1 MKITF
6 KTFFILIVSLIMIGM
21 INISYAEELNNEA
34 INNDLN
40 VENEII
46 KEDENIEEKVEN
58 EEKNILLN
66 ENNTIYYEDVVN
78 TGRDTG
84 FSKINNI
91 ENGDP
96 HYGWKLGKFAIS
108 GFSGKRKDEDGNWV
122 LLKNA
127 GDEIKLYFNLQQD
140 INKLDGNDKLKIEID
155 KNGYDNEF
163 GIKETNFGQGCLI
176 IRKIDPTENKNDPEI
191 YTDYLKGVSVG
202 ANTEV
207 KVFEEGNYEV
217 ALDYEIVKESKVL
230 LKSFNNYRIKFK
242 FSVRNGNCM
251 VFPYDVATGQEL
263 SNTSMT
269 ENGFYLDLARSQY
282 LDIIIKKEVL
292 KEGTDGL
299 VEDTRFNRPAK
310 DGEKFTEEGIYT
322 ITVKNQYTQET
333 TTKKI
338 YVGKDKVLKAHVQT
352 GRSIENI
359 RTLVNAGATIDE
371 EGNISDIPEVL
382 KENHQEQEVI
392 KDDNKNI
399 SVVPIS
405 IIFIIIVFIIVN
417 IIKAI
422 KEKKLT
428 ERIKEKANNDND
440 KYYRIN
446 NKYILHIFIEN
457 NNFKYDLLDDKL
469 EIIDSN
475 SIKDYESEN
484 IDELKDKVLNEL
496 KIEETVNTVEEIS
509 KDEFEKNRK

>member
-1 MKITF
+1 MKKINC
-6 KTFFILIVSLIMIGM
+6 MIISIAIIFVFM
-21 INISYAEELNNEA
+21 MNCSYAEEVVNEVDA
-34 INNDLN
+34 NTGLEEIDNT
-40 VENEII
+40 VE
-46 KEDENIEEKVEN
+46 IEEVRTDEGVV
-58 EEKNILLN
+58 KN
-66 ENNTIYYEDVVN
+66 TYVWQDVKKTDKGYYNYKDIV
-78 TGRDTG
+78 
-84 FSKINNI
+84 
-91 ENGDP
+91 NGDP
-96 HYGWKLGKFAIS
+96 HFGWELGKFEIS
-108 GFSGKRKDEDGNWV
+108 GFSRKLKDEDENWIF
-122 LLKNA
+122 LKNV
-127 GDEIKLYFNLQQD
+127 GDEIKLDFILQQD
-140 INKLDGNDKLKIEID
+140 LEKLNENEKLKIDSDE
-155 KNGYDNEF
+155 NGFDNEF
-163 GIKETNFGQGCLI
+163 GIKKTNFGQGCLI
-176 IRKIDPTENKNDPEI
+176 IRKIDPIGNKNEPKL
-191 YTDYLKGVSVG
+191 YTDYLKGVSGG
-202 ANTEV
+202 ANTEFDP
-207 KVFEEGNYEV
+207 FEEGDYEV
-217 ALDYEIVKESKVL
+217 KLNYKIVKNSVL
-230 LKSFNNYRIKFK
+230 IFKNTNNYCMRFTFK
-242 FSVRNGNCM
+242 VRNGNSM

-371 EGNISDIPEVL
+371 EGNLSDIPEVL
-382 KENHQEQEVI
+382 KENHEERHVV
-392 KDDNKNI
+392 KEDNKNVP
-399 SVVPIS
+399 VVPIS
-405 IIFIIIVFIIVN
+405 IIFIIIIFIIIN
-417 IIKAI
+417 IIKSR
-422 KEKKLT
+422 KEKNLT
-428 ERIKEKANNDND
+428 EKIKEKANNDND